1 MFAHRNHIHPPG
13 WVKTEIGDALLEWM
27 GKNAPQV
34 SQLEVEES
42 AVGVVKV
49 AEAVTLEKTAEFW
62 NYDGTTLPW

>member
-1 MFAHRNHIHPPG
+1 MFANRNHILRPG

-34 SQLEVEES
+34 PQLEVGES
-42 AVGVVKV
+42 AAGVVKV
-49 AEAVTLEKTAEFW
+49 AEILTLEKTAEFW